1 MAPLKSKLSALYLFS
16 EGPGGRAG
24 LYEHRPHAGP
34 PGCVLQRVPPQLH
47 PLPEDLRAAGGLPP
61 LALPLPG
68 LQGGLPGHH
77 AVQLVG
83 GTHSGPGVDEWGPHN
98 PAHLGGD
105 KREESDKGWGKKG
118 GVIKGQV

>member
-1 MAPLKSKLSALYLFS
+1 ML
-16 EGPGGRAG
+16 
-24 LYEHRPHAGP
+24 H
-34 PGCVLQRVPPQLH
+34 RVPPQLH

-83 GTHSGPGVDEWGPHN
+83 GAHSGPGVDKRGTLN
-98 PAHLGGD
+98 PAHLGTG
-105 KREESDKGWGKKG
+105 KREESDKGWGKEG
-118 GVIKGQV
+118 GVIKGEV